1 MHHNGISRG
10 NLLIADVGYRNL
22 GTVAIGE
29 TDNAFRSRRLA
40 GKFRRTRV
48 RQFSGKRC
56 NMIDAIAFYSEP
68 IVL

>member
-22 GTVAIGE
+22 GAVAIGE
-29 TDNAFRSRRLA
+29 ADNAFRSRRLA

-56 NMIDAIAFYSEP
+56 NMIDTIAFYSEP